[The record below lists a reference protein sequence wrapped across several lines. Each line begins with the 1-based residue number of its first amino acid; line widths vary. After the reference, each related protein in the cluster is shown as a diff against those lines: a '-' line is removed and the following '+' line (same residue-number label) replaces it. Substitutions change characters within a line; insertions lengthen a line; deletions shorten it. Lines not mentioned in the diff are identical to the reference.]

1 MPPSAITEN
10 LLQAR
15 FRKRSR
21 RKWLSSL
28 PLSPPFN
35 NPPSFWLCSSCPR
48 FFPSLPYFFFYWCRL
63 QILLNQTSTLYRA
76 QTLPCGKATLFSS
89 VWHCF
94 SSAGPEQ
101 SAVTKPRT
109 KHILSNASWSQNY
122 IFPMVCHSFLG
133 RQRVFSKRI
142 QRKQTGMKAS
152 VHIKQQCCFLL
163 MGCVIYPGSALDIRK
178 HEFPRVSGGCVWPSQ
193 MNIDVW
199 LVQVTVQMSMS
210 VQYMRVDLF
219 AFGLWPFYL
228 SFIAPQFTVWQK
240 FCLGLPKAGR
250 WANS

>member
-10 LLQAR
+10 LSQAC

-28 PLSPPFN
+28 PLSPRLTILLFDFVPVVPGSFHPFHN
-35 NPPSFWLCSSCPR
+35 
-48 FFPSLPYFFFYWCRL
+48 FFFYWCRL

-89 VWHCF
+89 VRHCF
-94 SSAGPEQ
+94 LSAGPEQ

-133 RQRVFSKRI
+133 RQLVFSKRI

-152 VHIKQQCCFLL
+152 VHIKQQCCSLL
-163 MGCVIYPGSALDIRK
+163 MGCVIYPGSTLDIRK
-178 HEFPRVSGGCVWPSQ
+178 HEFPRVSGGCV
-193 MNIDVW
+193 
-199 LVQVTVQMSMS
+199 
-210 VQYMRVDLF
+210 
-219 AFGLWPFYL
+219 
-228 SFIAPQFTVWQK
+228 
-240 FCLGLPKAGR
+240 
-250 WANS
+250 